1 MITDAVQVREV
12 VERLAIE
19 TLHRT
24 EPLPDGDLAEVLDSV
39 DRLALVVAIEDHYEI
54 SFDDDDDAG
63 VSTADDVVRIILA
76 KLNERS
82 AP

>member
-1 MITDAVQVREV
+1 MITDPVQVREV
-12 VERLAIE
+12 VERLAVE
-19 TLHRT
+19 TLRRS
-24 EPLPDGDLAEVLDSV
+24 EPLPEGDLAEVLDSV

-63 VSTADDVVRIILA
+63 VRTADDVVRIILH

-82 AP
+82 TP